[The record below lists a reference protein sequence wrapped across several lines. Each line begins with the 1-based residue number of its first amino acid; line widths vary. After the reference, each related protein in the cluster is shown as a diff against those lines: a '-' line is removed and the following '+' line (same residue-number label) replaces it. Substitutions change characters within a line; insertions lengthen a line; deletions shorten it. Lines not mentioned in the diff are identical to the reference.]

1 MSQVEKRSSK
11 VRTHNLLMAMRVICM
26 NKCLRVPGVKMI
38 KSHSKY
44 LSHFR
49 CPTLQSL
56 VSHPRMST
64 LLLWQEN
71 SIITSKNSQCNNPPQ
86 CPKQEVTLTSQSR
99 AWATKTNAK
108 SWWTIWYTISKWEI
122 PGEKTKG
129 KSMSGGAPKN
139 SRKNFH
145 VCTTAAKNMQLT
157 LLGICTWERSIM
169 RWPRLRGIGKQGR

>member
-1 MSQVEKRSSK
+1 MLLDLFWPTNLPLRYANNLFHSLSKGTVLMSQAEKGSSK
-11 VRTHNLLMAMRVICM
+11 VRTHNLLMAMRVISM

-108 SWWTIWYTISKWEI
+108 S
-122 PGEKTKG
+122 
-129 KSMSGGAPKN
+129 
-139 SRKNFH
+139 
-145 VCTTAAKNMQLT
+145 
-157 LLGICTWERSIM
+157 
-169 RWPRLRGIGKQGR
+169 